1 MKITKTLEEA
11 VNKGDLTGIYSTLYT
26 VLHEDPAFSTGKFE
40 QLLGYVR
47 SRNVPGLMQPF
58 DGERFESEDK
68 WNEEYWAL
76 QASELVDNFCEER
89 IEHLKK
95 VGRKLYVE
103 KKTSS
108 EKDFEKKQHEIK
120 KNRPQT
126 RNIIAISAICLIAA
140 ALVIL
145 MIWLLAKKG
154 S

>member
-1 MKITKTLEEA
+1 MKITKTLEQA
-11 VNKGDLTGIYSTLYT
+11 VNKGDLTGIYSIFYT

-40 QLLGYVR
+40 QLLAYVR
-47 SRNVPGLMQPF
+47 SRNVPEFMQPF
-58 DGERFESEDK
+58 DGEKFGSEEE

-95 VGRKLYVE
+95 VGRKLYME

-108 EKDFEKKQHEIK
+108 ETGFEKEQHEIK
-120 KNRPQT
+120 KNRPRT
-126 RNIIAISAICLIAA
+126 RNIITVSAICLIIVAFA
-140 ALVIL
+140 ILVV
-145 MIWLLAKKG
+145 WLLAKKG